1 MEYFKYINL
10 YNWYNNISEW
20 VIYIYPSKK
29 QFKKEELDETVSKLQ
44 NIRENIDNRINN
56 IDTNI
61 KHFLV
66 KAKELIKINKK
77 GALYN
82 LKLKK
87 RYMMERDKLYAMSF
101 NIEAQIFSIESMGL
115 MIQTAD
121 TLKSTSMHMNTI
133 NKHFDIDRLETT
145 MEELQEQKDIGHDLQ
160 TIISESMS
168 MDIDEDELLTELNEL
183 ENEGINVK
191 ENINIDI
198 DIDNKN
204 NPSDTATML
213 LNELPIAPTSELK
226 NSEDIKEAVIN

>member
-87 RYMMERDKLYAMSF
+87 K
-101 NIEAQIFSIESMGL
+101 
-115 MIQTAD
+115 
-121 TLKSTSMHMNTI
+121 
-133 NKHFDIDRLETT
+133 
-145 MEELQEQKDIGHDLQ
+145 
-160 TIISESMS
+160 
-168 MDIDEDELLTELNEL
+168 
-183 ENEGINVK
+183 
-191 ENINIDI
+191 
-198 DIDNKN
+198 
-204 NPSDTATML
+204 
-213 LNELPIAPTSELK
+213 
-226 NSEDIKEAVIN
+226 